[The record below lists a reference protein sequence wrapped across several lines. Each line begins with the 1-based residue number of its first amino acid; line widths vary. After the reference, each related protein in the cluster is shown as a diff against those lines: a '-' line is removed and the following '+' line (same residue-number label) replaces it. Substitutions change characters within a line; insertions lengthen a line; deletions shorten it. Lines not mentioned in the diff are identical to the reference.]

1 MGEDTGRNNISHE
14 FRTPLT
20 LILTPLG
27 ALIHDTGE
35 PELKKK
41 LEPIYNNARR
51 LLNLVNQLLD
61 FRKLEMKGERL
72 RLKMNDMVFFLEEAV
87 RQFTDLAASR
97 EIELSFE
104 PKVERLFMNYD
115 SDKMYKM
122 LNNLLSN
129 AFKFTSAHG
138 QVRVTVE
145 KVSEDGRPYAA
156 IRVEDTG
163 CGIAEKDL
171 PFVFDRF
178 YQTATEGQ
186 PAGQVG
192 REKALPSPCISRP
205 TCMAE
210 GRHLR
215 QKKRRNAGTKR
226 AKSTT
231 CRPRR
236 RDGRRF
242 WWWRIMTNSVIS

>member
-1 MGEDTGRNNISHE
+1 M
-14 FRTPLT
+14 
-20 LILTPLG
+20 G

-129 AFKFTSAHG
+129 AFKFISIAAFSSSISA
-138 QVRVTVE
+138 
-145 KVSEDGRPYAA
+145 SS
-156 IRVEDTG
+156 
-163 CGIAEKDL
+163 L
-171 PFVFDRF
+171 PL
-178 YQTATEGQ
+178 YINATAFS
-186 PAGQVG
+186 
-192 REKALPSPCISRP
+192 LSSSP
-205 TCMAE
+205 
-210 GRHLR
+210 
-215 QKKRRNAGTKR
+215 
-226 AKSTT
+226 
-231 CRPRR
+231 
-236 RDGRRF
+236 
-242 WWWRIMTNSVIS
+242 

>member
-1 MGEDTGRNNISHE
+1 
-14 FRTPLT
+14 
-20 LILTPLG
+20 
-27 ALIHDTGE
+27 
-35 PELKKK
+35 
-41 LEPIYNNARR
+41 
-51 LLNLVNQLLD
+51 
-61 FRKLEMKGERL
+61 MKGERL

-138 QVRVTVE
+138 QVRVTLE

-156 IRVEDTG
+156 VRVEDTG

-186 PAGQVG
+186 PAGQGSGIGLHLVREYAKLHEG
-192 REKALPSPCISRP
+192 KVTVESRTGEGTAFTLYIPTDLHGGGAAPAAEEKAEYLSLI
-205 TCMAE
+205 
-210 GRHLR
+210 H
-215 QKKRRNAGTKR
+215 
-226 AKSTT
+226 
-231 CRPRR
+231 
-236 RDGRRF
+236 
-242 WWWRIMTNSVIS
+242 I